1 MTSSSSLIL
10 QHYIKLTEFLG
21 KALGPDYEVALHD
34 LTRKDRSIIAIANNY
49 ISGREVGAPLTNMA
63 LSILRDKSYEHTDYH
78 LHYYSINVNGKDL
91 RSSTFFIKDNGK
103 LIGLLCI
110 NCGVKN
116 LKDKEN
122 SEPVGTFIFWAVL
135 GVVIALGRW
144 LPALVSGILV
154 VVMCLPAIFKKVK
167 KGAVSAA
174 TKAETE
180 AAYEKIGM
188 KIFAPTLSIG
198 VMAVICAIT
207 GLGIGLSALN
217 GVAIGVLVSVILLMI
232 MNKENKPSTFLNDS
246 ERMLSTVG
254 PLSMLPMLLA
264 CLGTIFTKAGVGDV
278 ISDIVSHIVPEGNVN
293 AGIVVYAIGMMLF
306 TMIMGNAYAAITVMT
321 VGIGYPF
328 VLAHG
333 ANPTVIGMLALTC
346 GFCGTL
352 CTPMAANFNTVPV
365 ALLDMKK
372 PMGVIKNQVPVA
384 IIMLIVQIVVMI
396 MLK

>member
-1 MTSSSSLIL
+1 MSFFTSADVTLANKVMEVI
-10 QHYIKLTEFLG
+10 YI
-21 KALGPDYEVALHD
+21 
-34 LTRKDRSIIAIANNY
+34 I
-49 ISGREVGAPLTNMA
+49 
-63 LSILRDKSYEHTDYH
+63 
-78 LHYYSINVNGKDL
+78 
-91 RSSTFFIKDNGK
+91 
-103 LIGLLCI
+103 IGLLCI
-110 NCGVKN
+110 YCGVKN

-122 SEPVGTFIFWAVL
+122 PEPVGTFIFWAVL
-135 GVVIALGRW
+135 GVVLALGRW
-144 LPALVSGILV
+144 LPSLVSGILV
-154 VVMCLPAIFKKVK
+154 VVMCIPAILKKVK
-167 KGAVSAA
+167 KGKVSAA
-174 TKAETE
+174 TKQETE
-180 AAYEKIGM
+180 IAYEKIGM

-217 GVAIGVLVSVILLMI
+217 GVAIGVLVAIILLMI
-232 MNKENKPSTFLNDS
+232 MNRENKPSTFLNDS

-333 ANPTVIGMLALTC
+333 ANPVVIGMLALTC

-372 PMGVIKNQVPVA
+372 PMGVIKNQVPIA
-384 IIMLIVQIVVMI
+384 IIMLVVQIVMMI
-396 MLK
+396 LLK

>member
-1 MTSSSSLIL
+1 MSYFLSADVTLANKVMEVI
-10 QHYIKLTEFLG
+10 YI
-21 KALGPDYEVALHD
+21 
-34 LTRKDRSIIAIANNY
+34 I
-49 ISGREVGAPLTNMA
+49 
-63 LSILRDKSYEHTDYH
+63 
-78 LHYYSINVNGKDL
+78 
-91 RSSTFFIKDNGK
+91 
-103 LIGLLCI
+103 IGLLCI
-110 NCGVKN
+110 YCSVKN

-122 SEPVGTFIFWAVL
+122 PEPVGTFIFWAVL
-135 GVVIALGRW
+135 GVVLALGRW
-144 LPALVSGILV
+144 LPSLVSGILV
-154 VVMCLPAIFKKVK
+154 VVMCVPAILQKVK
-167 KGAVSAA
+167 KGKVNAA
-174 TKAETE
+174 TKQETE
-180 AAYEKIGM
+180 IAYEKIGM

-198 VMAVICAIT
+198 VLAVLCAVT

-217 GVAIGVLVSVILLMI
+217 GVAIGVLVAIILLMV
-232 MNKENKPSTFLNDS
+232 MNHENKPSTFLNDS

-278 ISDIVSHIVPEGNVN
+278 ISDIVSHIIPEGNVN

-333 ANPTVIGMLALTC
+333 ANPVVIGMLALTC

-372 PMGVIKNQVPVA
+372 PMGVIKNQVPIA
-384 IIMLIVQIVVMI
+384 IIMMVVQIVMMI

>member
-1 MTSSSSLIL
+1 MSFFTSADVTLANKVMEVI
-10 QHYIKLTEFLG
+10 YI
-21 KALGPDYEVALHD
+21 
-34 LTRKDRSIIAIANNY
+34 I
-49 ISGREVGAPLTNMA
+49 
-63 LSILRDKSYEHTDYH
+63 
-78 LHYYSINVNGKDL
+78 
-91 RSSTFFIKDNGK
+91 
-103 LIGLLCI
+103 IGLLCI

-144 LPALVSGILV
+144 LPSLVSGILV

-167 KGAVSAA
+167 KGAVNAA

-207 GLGIGLSALN
+207 GMGIGLSALN
-217 GVAIGVLVSVILLMI
+217 GVAIGVLVSIILLMI

-264 CLGTIFTKAGVGDV
+264 CLGTVFTKAGVGDV
-278 ISDIVSHIVPEGNVN
+278 ISDIVSHIIPEGNVN

-333 ANPTVIGMLALTC
+333 ANPVVIGMLALTC

-384 IIMLIVQIVVMI
+384 IIMLVVQIVMMI

>member
-1 MTSSSSLIL
+1 MSFFTSADVTLASKVMEVI
-10 QHYIKLTEFLG
+10 YI
-21 KALGPDYEVALHD
+21 
-34 LTRKDRSIIAIANNY
+34 I
-49 ISGREVGAPLTNMA
+49 
-63 LSILRDKSYEHTDYH
+63 
-78 LHYYSINVNGKDL
+78 
-91 RSSTFFIKDNGK
+91 
-103 LIGLLCI
+103 IGLLCI

-122 SEPVGTFIFWAVL
+122 SEPVGTFVFWAVL

-198 VMAVICAIT
+198 VMAVLCAIT

-217 GVAIGVLVSVILLMI
+217 GVAIGVLVSIILLMI

-264 CLGTIFTKAGVGDV
+264 CLGTVFTKAGVGDV
-278 ISDIVSHIVPEGNVN
+278 ISDLVSHIIPEGNVN

-333 ANPTVIGMLALTC
+333 ANPVVIGMLALTC

-384 IIMLIVQIVVMI
+384 IIMLVVQIVMMI

>member
-1 MTSSSSLIL
+1 MSFFTSADVTLASKVMEVI
-10 QHYIKLTEFLG
+10 YI
-21 KALGPDYEVALHD
+21 
-34 LTRKDRSIIAIANNY
+34 I
-49 ISGREVGAPLTNMA
+49 
-63 LSILRDKSYEHTDYH
+63 
-78 LHYYSINVNGKDL
+78 
-91 RSSTFFIKDNGK
+91 
-103 LIGLLCI
+103 IGLLCI

-198 VMAVICAIT
+198 VLAVICAIT
-207 GLGIGLSALN
+207 GMGIGLSALN
-217 GVAIGVLVSVILLMI
+217 GVAIGVLVSIILLMI

-264 CLGTIFTKAGVGDV
+264 CLGTVFTKAGVGDV
-278 ISDIVSHIVPEGNVN
+278 ISDLVSHIIPEGNVN

-333 ANPTVIGMLALTC
+333 ANPVVIGMLALTC

-384 IIMLIVQIVVMI
+384 IIMLVVQIVVMI

>member
-1 MTSSSSLIL
+1 MSFFTSADVTLASKVMEVI
-10 QHYIKLTEFLG
+10 YI
-21 KALGPDYEVALHD
+21 
-34 LTRKDRSIIAIANNY
+34 I
-49 ISGREVGAPLTNMA
+49 
-63 LSILRDKSYEHTDYH
+63 
-78 LHYYSINVNGKDL
+78 
-91 RSSTFFIKDNGK
+91 
-103 LIGLLCI
+103 IGLLCI

-144 LPALVSGILV
+144 LPSLVSGILV

-198 VMAVICAIT
+198 VLAVICAIT
-207 GLGIGLSALN
+207 GMGIGLSALN
-217 GVAIGVLVSVILLMI
+217 GVAIGVLVSIILLMI

-264 CLGTIFTKAGVGDV
+264 CLGTVFTKAGVGDV
-278 ISDIVSHIVPEGNVN
+278 ISDLVSHIIPEGNVN

-333 ANPTVIGMLALTC
+333 ANPVVIGMLALTC

-384 IIMLIVQIVVMI
+384 IIMMVVQIVMMI

>member
-1 MTSSSSLIL
+1 MSFFTSADVTLASKVMEVI
-10 QHYIKLTEFLG
+10 YI
-21 KALGPDYEVALHD
+21 
-34 LTRKDRSIIAIANNY
+34 I
-49 ISGREVGAPLTNMA
+49 
-63 LSILRDKSYEHTDYH
+63 
-78 LHYYSINVNGKDL
+78 
-91 RSSTFFIKDNGK
+91 
-103 LIGLLCI
+103 IGLLCI

-122 SEPVGTFIFWAVL
+122 PEPVGTFIFWAVL

-198 VMAVICAIT
+198 VLAVICAIT

-217 GVAIGVLVSVILLMI
+217 GVAIGVLVSIILLMI

-264 CLGTIFTKAGVGDV
+264 CLGTVFTKAGVGDV

-333 ANPTVIGMLALTC
+333 ANPVVIGMLALTC

-384 IIMLIVQIVVMI
+384 IIMLVVQIVIMI

>member
-1 MTSSSSLIL
+1 MSFFTSADVTLANKVMEVI
-10 QHYIKLTEFLG
+10 YI
-21 KALGPDYEVALHD
+21 
-34 LTRKDRSIIAIANNY
+34 I
-49 ISGREVGAPLTNMA
+49 
-63 LSILRDKSYEHTDYH
+63 
-78 LHYYSINVNGKDL
+78 
-91 RSSTFFIKDNGK
+91 
-103 LIGLLCI
+103 IGLLCI

-144 LPALVSGILV
+144 LPSLVSGILV

-198 VMAVICAIT
+198 VMAVLCAIT

-217 GVAIGVLVSVILLMI
+217 GVAIGVLVSIILLMI

-264 CLGTIFTKAGVGDV
+264 CLGTVFTKAGVGDV

-333 ANPTVIGMLALTC
+333 ANPVVIGMLALTC

-384 IIMLIVQIVVMI
+384 IIMLVVQIVMMI
-396 MLK
+396 LLK

>member
-1 MTSSSSLIL
+1 MSFFTSADVTLASKVMEVI
-10 QHYIKLTEFLG
+10 YI
-21 KALGPDYEVALHD
+21 
-34 LTRKDRSIIAIANNY
+34 I
-49 ISGREVGAPLTNMA
+49 
-63 LSILRDKSYEHTDYH
+63 
-78 LHYYSINVNGKDL
+78 
-91 RSSTFFIKDNGK
+91 
-103 LIGLLCI
+103 IGLLCI

-264 CLGTIFTKAGVGDV
+264 CLGTVFTKAGVGDV
-278 ISDIVSHIVPEGNVN
+278 ISDLVSHIIPEGNVN

-333 ANPTVIGMLALTC
+333 ANPVVIGMLALTC

-384 IIMLIVQIVVMI
+384 IIMLVVQIVIMI

>member
-1 MTSSSSLIL
+1 M
-10 QHYIKLTEFLG
+10 
-21 KALGPDYEVALHD
+21 
-34 LTRKDRSIIAIANNY
+34 
-49 ISGREVGAPLTNMA
+49 
-63 LSILRDKSYEHTDYH
+63 
-78 LHYYSINVNGKDL
+78 
-91 RSSTFFIKDNGK
+91 
-103 LIGLLCI
+103 CI
-110 NCGVKN
+110 
-116 LKDKEN
+116 
-122 SEPVGTFIFWAVL
+122 
-135 GVVIALGRW
+135 
-144 LPALVSGILV
+144 
-154 VVMCLPAIFKKVK
+154 PAILKKVK

-180 AAYEKIGM
+180 ATYEKIGM
-188 KIFAPTLSIG
+188 KIFVPTLSIG
-198 VMAVICAIT
+198 MLAVICAIT

-217 GVAIGVLVSVILLMI
+217 GVALGVLVAIILLIFGTFMEGTAI
-232 MNKENKPSTFLNDS
+232 MNRDNKPSTFLNDS

-264 CLGTIFTKAGVGDV
+264 CLGSVFTAAGVGDV
-278 ISDIVSHIVPEGNVN
+278 ISDLVSHIIPEGNVN

-333 ANPTVIGMLALTC
+333 ANPVVIGMLALTC

-384 IIMLIVQIVVMI
+384 IIMMVVQIVMMI
-396 MLK
+396 LLK

>member
-1 MTSSSSLIL
+1 MSFFMSADYSLST
-10 QHYIKLTEFLG
+10 KVME
-21 KALGPDYEVALHD
+21 
-34 LTRKDRSIIAIANNY
+34 IIY
-49 ISGREVGAPLTNMA
+49 
-63 LSILRDKSYEHTDYH
+63 
-78 LHYYSINVNGKDL
+78 
-91 RSSTFFIKDNGK
+91 FI
-103 LIGLLCI
+103 IGLLCI
-110 NCGVKN
+110 YCGVKN

-122 SEPVGTFIFWAVL
+122 PEPMGTFIFWAVL
-135 GVVIALGRW
+135 GVVLALGRW
-144 LPALVSGILV
+144 LPSLVSGILV
-154 VVMCLPAIFKKVK
+154 VVMCIPAILKKVK

-180 AAYEKIGM
+180 ATYEKIGM
-188 KIFAPTLSIG
+188 KIFVPTLSIG
-198 VMAVICAIT
+198 MLAVICAIT

-217 GVAIGVLVSVILLMI
+217 GVALGVLVAIILLMI
-232 MNKENKPSTFLNDS
+232 MNRDNKPSTFLNDS

-264 CLGTIFTKAGVGDV
+264 CLGSVFAGVGDV
-278 ISDIVSHIVPEGNVN
+278 ISDLVSHIIPEGNVN

-333 ANPTVIGMLALTC
+333 ANPVVIGMLALTC

-384 IIMLIVQIVVMI
+384 IIMMVVQIVMMI
-396 MLK
+396 LLK

>member
-1 MTSSSSLIL
+1 MSFFTSADVTLANKVMEVI
-10 QHYIKLTEFLG
+10 YI
-21 KALGPDYEVALHD
+21 
-34 LTRKDRSIIAIANNY
+34 I
-49 ISGREVGAPLTNMA
+49 
-63 LSILRDKSYEHTDYH
+63 
-78 LHYYSINVNGKDL
+78 
-91 RSSTFFIKDNGK
+91 
-103 LIGLLCI
+103 IGLLCI

-180 AAYEKIGM
+180 SAYEKIGM

-198 VMAVICAIT
+198 VMAVLCAIT

-217 GVAIGVLVSVILLMI
+217 GVAIGVLVSIILLMI

-264 CLGTIFTKAGVGDV
+264 CLGTVFTKAGVGDV

-333 ANPTVIGMLALTC
+333 ANPVVIGMLALTC

-384 IIMLIVQIVVMI
+384 VIMLVVQIVMMI

>member
-1 MTSSSSLIL
+1 MSFFMSADYSLST
-10 QHYIKLTEFLG
+10 KVME
-21 KALGPDYEVALHD
+21 
-34 LTRKDRSIIAIANNY
+34 IIY
-49 ISGREVGAPLTNMA
+49 
-63 LSILRDKSYEHTDYH
+63 
-78 LHYYSINVNGKDL
+78 
-91 RSSTFFIKDNGK
+91 FI
-103 LIGLLCI
+103 IGLLCI
-110 NCGVKN
+110 YCGVKN

-122 SEPVGTFIFWAVL
+122 PEPMGTFIFWAVL
-135 GVVIALGRW
+135 GVVLALGRW
-144 LPALVSGILV
+144 LPSLVSGILV
-154 VVMCLPAIFKKVK
+154 VVMCIPAILKKVK

-180 AAYEKIGM
+180 ATYEKIGM
-188 KIFAPTLSIG
+188 KIFVPTLSIG
-198 VMAVICAIT
+198 MLAVVCAIT

-217 GVAIGVLVSVILLMI
+217 GVALGVLVAIILLMI
-232 MNKENKPSTFLNDS
+232 MNRDNKPSTFLNDS

-264 CLGTIFTKAGVGDV
+264 CLGSDFTAAGVGDV
-278 ISDIVSHIVPEGNVN
+278 ISDLVSHIIPEGNVN

-333 ANPTVIGMLALTC
+333 ANPVVICMLALTC

-384 IIMLIVQIVVMI
+384 IIMMVVQIVMMI
-396 MLK
+396 LLK

>member
-1 MTSSSSLIL
+1 MSFFTSADVTLANKVMEVI
-10 QHYIKLTEFLG
+10 YI
-21 KALGPDYEVALHD
+21 
-34 LTRKDRSIIAIANNY
+34 I
-49 ISGREVGAPLTNMA
+49 
-63 LSILRDKSYEHTDYH
+63 
-78 LHYYSINVNGKDL
+78 
-91 RSSTFFIKDNGK
+91 
-103 LIGLLCI
+103 IGLLCI

-122 SEPVGTFIFWAVL
+122 SEPVGTFIFWAAL

-278 ISDIVSHIVPEGNVN
+278 ISNIVSHIVPEGNVN

-384 IIMLIVQIVVMI
+384 IIMLVVQIVVMI

>member
-1 MTSSSSLIL
+1 MSFFMSADYSLST
-10 QHYIKLTEFLG
+10 KVME
-21 KALGPDYEVALHD
+21 
-34 LTRKDRSIIAIANNY
+34 IIY
-49 ISGREVGAPLTNMA
+49 
-63 LSILRDKSYEHTDYH
+63 
-78 LHYYSINVNGKDL
+78 
-91 RSSTFFIKDNGK
+91 FI
-103 LIGLLCI
+103 IGLLCI
-110 NCGVKN
+110 YCGVKN

-122 SEPVGTFIFWAVL
+122 PEPVGTFLFWAVL
-135 GVVIALGRW
+135 GVVLALGRW

-154 VVMCLPAIFKKVK
+154 VVMCIPAILKKVK

-180 AAYEKIGM
+180 ATYEKIGM
-188 KIFAPTLSIG
+188 KIFVPTLSIG
-198 VMAVICAIT
+198 VLAVVCAIT
-207 GLGIGLSALN
+207 GMGIGLSALN
-217 GVAIGVLVSVILLMI
+217 GVALGVLVAIILLMI
-232 MNKENKPSTFLNDS
+232 MNRDNKPSTFLNDS

-264 CLGTIFTKAGVGDV
+264 CLGTVFTKAGVGDV

-333 ANPTVIGMLALTC
+333 ANPVVIGMLALTC

-384 IIMLIVQIVVMI
+384 IIMIVVQIIMMI
-396 MLK
+396 VLK

>member
-1 MTSSSSLIL
+1 MSFFTSADVTLANKVMEVI
-10 QHYIKLTEFLG
+10 YI
-21 KALGPDYEVALHD
+21 
-34 LTRKDRSIIAIANNY
+34 I
-49 ISGREVGAPLTNMA
+49 
-63 LSILRDKSYEHTDYH
+63 
-78 LHYYSINVNGKDL
+78 
-91 RSSTFFIKDNGK
+91 
-103 LIGLLCI
+103 IGLLCI

-144 LPALVSGILV
+144 LPSLVSGILV

-217 GVAIGVLVSVILLMI
+217 GVAIGVLVSIVLLMI

-264 CLGTIFTKAGVGDV
+264 CLGTVFTKAGVGDV

-333 ANPTVIGMLALTC
+333 ANPVVIGMLALTC

-384 IIMLIVQIVVMI
+384 IIMLVVQIVIMI

>member
-1 MTSSSSLIL
+1 MSFFTSADVTLANKVMEVI
-10 QHYIKLTEFLG
+10 YI
-21 KALGPDYEVALHD
+21 
-34 LTRKDRSIIAIANNY
+34 I
-49 ISGREVGAPLTNMA
+49 
-63 LSILRDKSYEHTDYH
+63 
-78 LHYYSINVNGKDL
+78 
-91 RSSTFFIKDNGK
+91 
-103 LIGLLCI
+103 IGLLCI

-144 LPALVSGILV
+144 LPSLVSGILV

-217 GVAIGVLVSVILLMI
+217 GVAIGVLVSIILLMI
-232 MNKENKPSTFLNDS
+232 LNKENKPSTFLNDS

-264 CLGTIFTKAGVGDV
+264 CLGSIFTKAGVGDV

-333 ANPTVIGMLALTC
+333 ANPVVIGMLALTC

-372 PMGVIKNQVPVA
+372 PMGVIKNQVPIA
-384 IIMLIVQIVVMI
+384 IIMLVVQIVVMI

>member
-1 MTSSSSLIL
+1 MSFFTSADVTLANKVMEVI
-10 QHYIKLTEFLG
+10 YI
-21 KALGPDYEVALHD
+21 
-34 LTRKDRSIIAIANNY
+34 I
-49 ISGREVGAPLTNMA
+49 
-63 LSILRDKSYEHTDYH
+63 
-78 LHYYSINVNGKDL
+78 
-91 RSSTFFIKDNGK
+91 
-103 LIGLLCI
+103 IGLLCI

-167 KGAVSAA
+167 KGAVNAA

-198 VMAVICAIT
+198 VLAVICAIT

-217 GVAIGVLVSVILLMI
+217 GVAIGVLVSIVLLMI

-264 CLGTIFTKAGVGDV
+264 CLGTVFTKAGVGDV
-278 ISDIVSHIVPEGNVN
+278 ISDLVSHIIPEGNVN

-333 ANPTVIGMLALTC
+333 ANPVVIGMLALTC

-384 IIMLIVQIVVMI
+384 IIMLVVQIVIMI

>member
-1 MTSSSSLIL
+1 MSFFTSADVTLAS
-10 QHYIKLTEFLG
+10 KVM
-21 KALGPDYEVALHD
+21 EVIN
-34 LTRKDRSIIAIANNY
+34 II
-49 ISGREVGAPLTNMA
+49 
-63 LSILRDKSYEHTDYH
+63 
-78 LHYYSINVNGKDL
+78 
-91 RSSTFFIKDNGK
+91 
-103 LIGLLCI
+103 IGLLCI

-198 VMAVICAIT
+198 VLAVICAIT
-207 GLGIGLSALN
+207 GMGIGLSALN
-217 GVAIGVLVSVILLMI
+217 GVAIGVLVSIILLMI

-264 CLGTIFTKAGVGDV
+264 CLGTVFTKAGVGDV
-278 ISDIVSHIVPEGNVN
+278 ISDLVSHIIPEGNVN

-333 ANPTVIGMLALTC
+333 ANPVVIGMLALTC

-384 IIMLIVQIVVMI
+384 IIMLVVQIVVMI

>member
-1 MTSSSSLIL
+1 MSFFTSADVTLANKVMEVI
-10 QHYIKLTEFLG
+10 YI
-21 KALGPDYEVALHD
+21 
-34 LTRKDRSIIAIANNY
+34 I
-49 ISGREVGAPLTNMA
+49 
-63 LSILRDKSYEHTDYH
+63 
-78 LHYYSINVNGKDL
+78 
-91 RSSTFFIKDNGK
+91 
-103 LIGLLCI
+103 IGLLCI
-110 NCGVKN
+110 YCGVKN

-144 LPALVSGILV
+144 LPSLVSGILV

-167 KGAVSAA
+167 KGAVNAA

-207 GLGIGLSALN
+207 GMGIGLSALN
-217 GVAIGVLVSVILLMI
+217 GVALGVVVAIILLMV
-232 MNKENKPSTFLNDS
+232 MNHDNKATTFLNDS

-278 ISDIVSHIVPEGNVN
+278 ISDIVSHIIPEGNVN

-328 VLAHG
+328 VLAYG
-333 ANPTVIGMLALTC
+333 ANPVVIGMLALTC

-372 PMGVIKNQVPVA
+372 PMGVIKNQAPIA
-384 IIMLIVQIVVMI
+384 IIMIIVQIVMMI
-396 MLK
+396 LLK

>member
-1 MTSSSSLIL
+1 MSFFMSADYSLST
-10 QHYIKLTEFLG
+10 KVME
-21 KALGPDYEVALHD
+21 
-34 LTRKDRSIIAIANNY
+34 IIY
-49 ISGREVGAPLTNMA
+49 
-63 LSILRDKSYEHTDYH
+63 
-78 LHYYSINVNGKDL
+78 
-91 RSSTFFIKDNGK
+91 FI
-103 LIGLLCI
+103 IGLLCI
-110 NCGVKN
+110 YCGVKN

-122 SEPVGTFIFWAVL
+122 PEPLGTFIFW
-135 GVVIALGRW
+135 
-144 LPALVSGILV
+144 VSGILV
-154 VVMCLPAIFKKVK
+154 VVMCIPAILKKVK

-180 AAYEKIGM
+180 ATYEKIGM
-188 KIFAPTLSIG
+188 KIFVPTLSIG
-198 VMAVICAIT
+198 MLAVICAIT

-217 GVAIGVLVSVILLMI
+217 GVALGVLVAIILLMI
-232 MNKENKPSTFLNDS
+232 MNRDNKPSTFLNDS

-264 CLGTIFTKAGVGDV
+264 CLGSVFTAAGVGDV
-278 ISDIVSHIVPEGNVN
+278 ISDLVSHIIPEGNVN

-333 ANPTVIGMLALTC
+333 ANPVVIGMLALTC

-384 IIMLIVQIVVMI
+384 IIMMVVQIVMMI
-396 MLK
+396 LLK

>member
-1 MTSSSSLIL
+1 MSFFTSADVTLANKVMEVI
-10 QHYIKLTEFLG
+10 YI
-21 KALGPDYEVALHD
+21 
-34 LTRKDRSIIAIANNY
+34 I
-49 ISGREVGAPLTNMA
+49 
-63 LSILRDKSYEHTDYH
+63 
-78 LHYYSINVNGKDL
+78 
-91 RSSTFFIKDNGK
+91 
-103 LIGLLCI
+103 IGLLCI

-264 CLGTIFTKAGVGDV
+264 CLGAIFTKAGVGDV

-333 ANPTVIGMLALTC
+333 ANPIVIGMLALTC

-384 IIMLIVQIVVMI
+384 IIMLVVQIVVMI

>member
-1 MTSSSSLIL
+1 MSFFTSADVTLANKVMEVI
-10 QHYIKLTEFLG
+10 YI
-21 KALGPDYEVALHD
+21 
-34 LTRKDRSIIAIANNY
+34 I
-49 ISGREVGAPLTNMA
+49 
-63 LSILRDKSYEHTDYH
+63 
-78 LHYYSINVNGKDL
+78 
-91 RSSTFFIKDNGK
+91 
-103 LIGLLCI
+103 IGLLCI

-122 SEPVGTFIFWAVL
+122 PEPVGTFIFWAVL

-144 LPALVSGILV
+144 LPSLVSGILV

-180 AAYEKIGM
+180 VAYEKIGM
-188 KIFAPTLSIG
+188 RIFAPTLSIG
-198 VMAVICAIT
+198 VMAVLCAIT

-217 GVAIGVLVSVILLMI
+217 GVAIGVLVSIILLMI
-232 MNKENKPSTFLNDS
+232 LNKENKPSTFLNDS

-264 CLGTIFTKAGVGDV
+264 CLGTVFTKAGVGDV

-333 ANPTVIGMLALTC
+333 ANPVVIGMLALTC

-372 PMGVIKNQVPVA
+372 PMGVIKNQVPIA
-384 IIMLIVQIVVMI
+384 IIMLVVQIVMMI

>member
-1 MTSSSSLIL
+1 MSFFTSADVTLASKVMEVI
-10 QHYIKLTEFLG
+10 YI
-21 KALGPDYEVALHD
+21 
-34 LTRKDRSIIAIANNY
+34 I
-49 ISGREVGAPLTNMA
+49 
-63 LSILRDKSYEHTDYH
+63 
-78 LHYYSINVNGKDL
+78 
-91 RSSTFFIKDNGK
+91 
-103 LIGLLCI
+103 IGLLCI

-198 VMAVICAIT
+198 VLAVICAIT
-207 GLGIGLSALN
+207 GMGIGLSALN
-217 GVAIGVLVSVILLMI
+217 GVAIGVLVSIILLMI

-264 CLGTIFTKAGVGDV
+264 CLGTVFTKAGVGDV
-278 ISDIVSHIVPEGNVN
+278 ISDMVSHIVPEGNVN

-333 ANPTVIGMLALTC
+333 ANPVVIGMLALTC

-384 IIMLIVQIVVMI
+384 IIMLVVQIVIMI

>member
-1 MTSSSSLIL
+1 MSFFTSADVTLANKVMEVI
-10 QHYIKLTEFLG
+10 YI
-21 KALGPDYEVALHD
+21 
-34 LTRKDRSIIAIANNY
+34 I
-49 ISGREVGAPLTNMA
+49 
-63 LSILRDKSYEHTDYH
+63 
-78 LHYYSINVNGKDL
+78 
-91 RSSTFFIKDNGK
+91 
-103 LIGLLCI
+103 IGLLCI

-135 GVVIALGRW
+135 GVVLALGRW

-264 CLGTIFTKAGVGDV
+264 CLGAIFTKAGVGDV
-278 ISDIVSHIVPEGNVN
+278 ISDLVSHIVPEGNVN

-333 ANPTVIGMLALTC
+333 ANPVVIGMLALTC

-384 IIMLIVQIVVMI
+384 IIMLVVQIVIMI